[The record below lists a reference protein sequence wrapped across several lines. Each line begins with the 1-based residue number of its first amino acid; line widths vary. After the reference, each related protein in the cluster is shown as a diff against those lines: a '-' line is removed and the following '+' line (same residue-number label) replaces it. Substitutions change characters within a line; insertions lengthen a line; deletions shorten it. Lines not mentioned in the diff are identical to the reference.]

1 MSKVRADRYTNRADD
16 GAPTFSQG
24 VNVVGSGVSIG
35 IGASV
40 YSPANNQLVLGTND
54 SERIR
59 ILSDGKVGVG
69 TNTPAAKLT
78 VSGNSDS
85 SDEDCQIR
93 IEDNDTNAGS
103 RIPSLAFYA
112 SGTET
117 GKIRGA
123 DISGMVFYTSGSE
136 RFTLDTSGN
145 ASITDGNLVVPS
157 GHGIDFSA
165 TANSGGT
172 ATSELL
178 DDYEEGTWTPT
189 VFGNSTAGTFN
200 IVAGG
205 SNTGY
210 YTKIGNYVTML
221 ISWSNVYLTGAGGN
235 LYIGNLPFSIS
246 ASMGGSGGYVEYLEG
261 FRPSFTKAVS
271 EVDDCRALTLR
282 YASATEVSFRPQYTN
297 QWDVYVNA
305 GTTVWQLD
313 GGSASQRTY
322 GALVLFGYTA
332 T

>member
-145 ASITDGNLVVPS
+145 ASITDGNLVIGTS

-165 TANSGGT
+165 TSDATG

-178 DDYEEGTWTPT
+178 DDYEEGLHTT
-189 VFGNSTAGTFN
+189 VFSDTGSGTITVNSSNDTLSYVKIGNLVSVTGRPMVGSVSSPTGYLQMTLPFTVADVTEAGCRSAGSLNMRLVNSGYDVGLFSAYVDEGNTHMSIN
-200 IVAGG
+200 YGG
-205 SNTGY
+205 SNDNT
-210 YTKIGNYVTML
+210 
-221 ISWSNVYLTGAGGN
+221 
-235 LYIGNLPFSIS
+235 P
-246 ASMGGSGGYVEYLEG
+246 SG
-261 FRPSFTKAVS
+261 PAMK
-271 EVDDCRALTLR
+271 
-282 YASATEVSFRPQYTN
+282 
-297 QWDVYVNA
+297 A
-305 GTTVWQLD
+305 GTQIWISITY
-313 GGSASQRTY
+313 RT
-322 GALVLFGYTA
+322 T
-332 T
+332 

>member
-145 ASITDGNLVVPS
+145 ASITDGNLVIGTS

-165 TANSGGT
+165 TSDATG

-178 DDYEEGTWTPT
+178 DDYEEGLHTT
-189 VFGNSTAGTFN
+189 VFSDTGSGTITVSSSNDTLSYVKIGNLVSVTGRPMVGSVSSPTGYLQMTLPFTVADVTEAGCRSAGSLNMRLVNSGYDVGLFSAYVDEGNTHMSIN
-200 IVAGG
+200 YGG
-205 SNTGY
+205 SNDNT
-210 YTKIGNYVTML
+210 
-221 ISWSNVYLTGAGGN
+221 
-235 LYIGNLPFSIS
+235 P
-246 ASMGGSGGYVEYLEG
+246 SG
-261 FRPSFTKAVS
+261 PAMK
-271 EVDDCRALTLR
+271 
-282 YASATEVSFRPQYTN
+282 
-297 QWDVYVNA
+297 A
-305 GTTVWQLD
+305 GTQIWISITY
-313 GGSASQRTY
+313 RT
-322 GALVLFGYTA
+322 T
-332 T
+332 